1 MSTVRSADGTTIGY
15 TQAGQGPPLIL
26 VDGALCS
33 RSFGP
38 MPKLA
43 EQLTAHFTVY
53 TYDRRGRGASGDT
66 PPYEPDREVEDL
78 EALVA
83 LAGDSVYLHGTSSG
97 AALAL
102 EAAKH
107 IRPIVKLAVYEPPFI
122 VDDTRTPM
130 PDDWLPRLKGLLADG
145 RRGNAVKM
153 FMRFVGTPA
162 IFTAVMPFTPVW
174 GKLKAVAPT
183 LPYDLT
189 IMHEHQR
196 GRPLTSAEWA
206 AVKVPTL
213 VAAGAKSPV
222 WMTNGTRAL
231 AGALP
236 DATYRTLPGQNHM
249 VKAQAIAPV
258 LTEFFTAGD

>member
-1 MSTVRSADGTTIGY
+1 
-15 TQAGQGPPLIL
+15 
-26 VDGALCS
+26 
-33 RSFGP
+33 
-38 MPKLA
+38 
-43 EQLTAHFTVY
+43 
-53 TYDRRGRGASGDT
+53 
-66 PPYEPDREVEDL
+66 
-78 EALVA
+78 VA
-83 LAGDSVYLHGTSSG
+83 LAGDGVYLHGTSSG

-145 RRGNAVKM
+145 RRGDAVKM

-189 IMHEHQR
+189 IMHEHQG

-206 AVKVPTL
+206 TVKVPTL

-249 VKAQAIAPV
+249 VKAQAIAPL